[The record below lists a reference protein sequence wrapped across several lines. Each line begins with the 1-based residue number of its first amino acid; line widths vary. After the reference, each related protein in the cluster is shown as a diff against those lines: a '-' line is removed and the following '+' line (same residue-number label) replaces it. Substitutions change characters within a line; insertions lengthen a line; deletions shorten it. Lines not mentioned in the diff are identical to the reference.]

1 MAKQVKK
8 VYLDITYPEVPFQG
22 VAGEN
27 FNTHLLAII
36 NAGCSANG
44 KTCDHIHSG
53 GLLGMY
59 CAEEVL
65 EIT

>member
-44 KTCDHIHSG
+44 KTCEHIHSG